1 MLWPKKHSHK
11 ELGNER
17 KFLQLENSPAP
28 LKAVRVLD
36 DHVENAVP
44 SPVGDV

>member
-1 MLWPKKHSHK
+1 MLWPKKNSHK

-28 LKAVRVLD
+28 RNFSNGPSLKAVRV
-36 DHVENAVP
+36 VMTM
-44 SPVGDV
+44 